1 MPKKL
6 FYRNARDAIPAL
18 STSRTDIDDDA
29 AGAAV
34 GVAKENPLERA
45 DNRSSIQPFYDR
57 NLNLVRLLSAHRVQK
72 PLSNSISY
80 KSIFPGL

>member
-34 GVAKENPLERA
+34 GVAEEIPVVW
-45 DNRSSIQPFYDR
+45 D
-57 NLNLVRLLSAHRVQK
+57 
-72 PLSNSISY
+72 NSINSASQTNQGAY
-80 KSIFPGL
+80 DLLLQPVR